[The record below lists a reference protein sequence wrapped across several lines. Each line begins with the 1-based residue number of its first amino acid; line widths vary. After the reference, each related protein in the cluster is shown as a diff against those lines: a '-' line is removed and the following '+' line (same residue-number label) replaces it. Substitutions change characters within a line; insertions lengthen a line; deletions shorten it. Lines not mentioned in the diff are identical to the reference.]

1 MYQRVGPEASNPAT
15 PGSHIQPK
23 VYMSDT
29 AINVPEYTVS
39 ELSGAIKKTVEGAF
53 GYVRVR
59 GELGRVSRP
68 ASGHLYMDLKDD
80 KAVLNGVMWKGTAS
94 KLSIRPEQGLEVICT
109 GKLTTFPGQSRY
121 QIVIETMEPA
131 GVGALMALLE
141 ERRKKLHAEG
151 LFDEARKQ
159 LLPHLPEVIGVV
171 TSPSGAVIRDI
182 LHRLSDRF
190 PRHVLVW
197 PCLVQGEKAAQQ
209 IAAGIEGFNALEVGD
224 DIPRPDVIIVAR
236 GGGSIEDLWPFN
248 EEIVVRAAAAS
259 LIPLI
264 SAVGHETD
272 TTLIDFA
279 SDQRAPTPTAAAEM
293 AVPVRS
299 ELVAGLMTL
308 DRRLV
313 SASARSMTER
323 RERVR
328 SLARAIPKPRDIMGL
343 AQQRFD
349 TASLRLLQ
357 SLKGH
362 VRAHRSRFDGVAAR
376 LRPEQLKQRAE
387 VSLNRVSELGARQTN
402 AMKSRL
408 ARQEERLKASS
419 NMLEVLSYKSTL
431 NRGYAM
437 VHGEDGRIIRD
448 VKAAHPGMA
457 VDIEFADGRVP
468 AVFGAP
474 GTAPKKATKKPSK
487 TSKDDA
493 KEVEEK
499 QGRLL

>member
-1 MYQRVGPEASNPAT
+1 
-15 PGSHIQPK
+15 
-23 VYMSDT
+23 MSDQKT
-29 AINVPEYTVS
+29 NEAINVPEYSVS
-39 ELSGAIKKTVEGAF
+39 ELSGAIKKTVESTF

-94 KLSIRPEQGLEVICT
+94 KLTIRPEQGLEVICT

-121 QIVIETMEPA
+121 QIVISSMEPA

-159 LLPHLPEVIGVV
+159 LLPHLPQVIGVV

-197 PCLVQGEKAAQQ
+197 PTPVQGEKAAAQ
-209 IAAGIEGFNALEVGD
+209 IAAGIAGFNALEPGG

-248 EEIVVRAAAAS
+248 EEVVVRAASDS

-279 SDQRAPTPTAAAEM
+279 SDRRAPTPTAAAEM
-293 AVPVRS
+293 AVPVRADLIS
-299 ELVAGLMTL
+299 DLMNL
-308 DRRLV
+308 DRRMV
-313 SASARSMTER
+313 SASARSMSER
-323 RERVR
+323 RERLR
-328 SLARAIPKPRDIMGL
+328 GLARAIPKPQDMMGL

-349 TASLRLLQ
+349 NAAARLSQ
-357 SLKGH
+357 SLMGH
-362 VRAHRSRFDGVAAR
+362 VRSHRTKYDGIAAR
-376 LRPEQLKQRAE
+376 LRPEQMRTRMEASHQRLQELK
-387 VSLNRVSELGARQTN
+387 ARSAN
-402 AMKSRL
+402 AIQARL
-408 ARQEERLKASS
+408 ARQGERLSS
-419 NMLEVLSYKSTL
+419 SGKMLEVLSYKNTL
-431 NRGYAM
+431 GRGYAL
-437 VHGEDGRIIRD
+437 VHGPDGSIVRSASSIEHGLE
-448 VKAAHPGMA
+448 AE
-457 VDIEFADGRVP
+457 IEFADGRAP
-468 AVFGAP
+468 ATFGAGAP
-474 GTAPKKATKKPSK
+474 TPKATPQKAIKKPKEPKKL
-487 TSKDDA
+487 KDMED
-493 KEVEEK
+493 K